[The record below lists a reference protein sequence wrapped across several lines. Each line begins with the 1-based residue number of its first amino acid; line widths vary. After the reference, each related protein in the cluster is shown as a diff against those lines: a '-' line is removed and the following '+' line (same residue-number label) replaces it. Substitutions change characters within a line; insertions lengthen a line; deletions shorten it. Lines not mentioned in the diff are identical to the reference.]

1 VYVVDLIYRALLFVK
16 YSLQSIILLIVYV
29 VLMNLF
35 VDKMV
40 AVSLKLLTIVCVC
53 CVDEFIC

>member
-1 VYVVDLIYRALLFVK
+1 MYVVDLIYRVLLFVK
-16 YSLQSIILLIVYV
+16 YNLQSIILLIVYV

-35 VDKMV
+35 VDKIV
-40 AVSLKLLTIVCVC
+40 ATNMKLLTIVYVC

>member
-1 VYVVDLIYRALLFVK
+1 MYVVDLIYRVLLFVK
-16 YSLQSIILLIVYV
+16 YNLQSIILLIVYV

-40 AVSLKLLTIVCVC
+40 VANLKLLTIFCVC